1 MSAQAEKKVLRY
13 NFKRP
18 DRISKNQ
25 IRSAALCARSLRR
38 NFSSSISAYLRTVVE
53 VSLENIAQISYA
65 EFLNSVSDPTC
76 YAAISL
82 KAAGRPGC
90 RRDGSALVFPMIDRL
105 LGGAGR
111 PMTNI
116 RPMTEIEQNIISGV
130 FEADGRQS
138 QGKLAAG
145 LRHRVC
151 RDRD

>member
-1 MSAQAEKKVLRY
+1 MSAQAKKKVLRY

-25 IRSAALCARSLRR
+25 IRSLHFVHDRFAR
-38 NFSSSISAYLRTVVE
+38 NFSSSVSAYLRTVVE

-82 KAAGRPGC
+82 KPLDGLAAVEMGP
-90 RRDGSALVFPMIDRL
+90 ALVFPMIDRL

-111 PMTNI
+111 PMVNI
-116 RPMTEIEQNIISGV
+116 RPI
-130 FEADGRQS
+130 D
-138 QGKLAAG
+138 
-145 LRHRVC
+145 
-151 RDRD
+151 